1 MYQQLPEGMNMM
13 NEKKSISGMN
23 DLFIDFSDK
32 EPYQFLNQTFPK
44 KKKL

>member
-1 MYQQLPEGMNMM
+1 
-13 NEKKSISGMN
+13 MN

-44 KKKL
+44 KKKFYNFTHIMDTPFKE